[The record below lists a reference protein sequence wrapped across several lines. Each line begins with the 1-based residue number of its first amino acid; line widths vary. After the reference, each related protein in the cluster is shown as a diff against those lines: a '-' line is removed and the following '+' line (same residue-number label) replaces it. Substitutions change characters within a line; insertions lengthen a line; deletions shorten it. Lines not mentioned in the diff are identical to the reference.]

1 MYGWRHC
8 RASRFGDK
16 CSEENGGIGVA
27 TNLLGF
33 YREEACVTTWSQ
45 SRRILILQVI
55 L

>member
-27 TNLLGF
+27 TNLHGF
-33 YREEACVTTWSQ
+33 IEKRRVTTWSQ
-45 SRRILILQVI
+45 SRRILILEII